1 VLTHLLIIF
10 WLSCDAHLNT
20 FVDVCCGVFS
30 EGGGAFEKI
39 RGGARPIEDPA
50 TQHSKLTLDNKFD
63 ALDTE
68 NSWLLT
74 LAYSI

>member
-1 VLTHLLIIF
+1 
-10 WLSCDAHLNT
+10 LNT

-39 RGGARPIEDPA
+39 RGGARPVEDPA

-68 NSWLLT
+68 NS
-74 LAYSI
+74 